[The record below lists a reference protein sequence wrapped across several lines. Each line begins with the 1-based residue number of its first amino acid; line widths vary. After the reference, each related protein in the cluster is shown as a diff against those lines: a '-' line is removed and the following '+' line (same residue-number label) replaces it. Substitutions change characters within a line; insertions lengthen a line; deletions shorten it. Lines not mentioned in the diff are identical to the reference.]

1 MPRQRTVVGRFQ
13 DRDLATAALH
23 RLLESGVKPD
33 AVAID
38 SSDPDADFAATS
50 AQSVRRNITIGAIAG
65 ALAGVV
71 LEATVLGVP
80 GPGPLGTGNS
90 ALAALGGGMSGGALG
105 AAAKML
111 SDARPSAERAD
122 RAVVRANV
130 DDPIQGEQARRILQA
145 AGAVET
151 AGIGSDEQT
160 RFIRGFVEFAP
171 PLHAHFDASLG
182 KRGQRWSD
190 WERCYRFGW
199 QLANRPD
206 TAGRSWTDVQTHVRD
221 EWQRRH
227 PDRPW
232 SDDVATAVER
242 GFKVMA
248 RPDDRIGDGDPKRHG
263 TK

>member
-1 MPRQRTVVGRFQ
+1 MPRQHTVIGRFQ
-13 DRDLATAALH
+13 DHNLATAALH

-38 SSDPDADFAATS
+38 TTDQDADMANTS
-50 AQSVRRNITIGAIAG
+50 GHPVRRNITIGAILG

-90 ALAALGGGMSGGALG
+90 ALAALAGGLSGAALG
-105 AAAKML
+105 AAMKGLA
-111 SDARPSAERAD
+111 DARGRRSGSD
-122 RAVVRANV
+122 RAVVRADV
-130 DDPIQGEQARRILQA
+130 DDATQGERARRILQA

-151 AGIGSDEQT
+151 AGGGDDEET
-160 RFIRGFVEFAP
+160 RFIRGFVEFTP
-171 PLHAHFDASLG
+171 PLRAHFDATLG

-206 TAGRSWTDVQTHVRD
+206 TAGRSWTDVQADVRD

-232 SDDVATAVER
+232 SDDVASAVER
-242 GFKVMA
+242 GFTVMTLPAA
-248 RPDDRIGDGDPKRHG
+248 RDRVRGPGR
-263 TK
+263 